1 MSKIAIITDTHGGV
15 KSNLEYFHN
24 HISKFYDFFHETL
37 KKQNIKRVIHCGD
50 IYDNRRNV
58 NILSVSSF
66 NKMFVD
72 KLSEKDIKT
81 YYIVGNHDT
90 YFKNTNE
97 INTPDLIIKQSD
109 NRRIYKSPCTIDM
122 DGVSIDLIP
131 WINESNYESFTN
143 MIKTSKSAIAFGH
156 LEIEGFAM
164 YKGFEARAGM
174 SPSIFQKYESVYSGH
189 YHTKSTKGNITY
201 LGAPYEITWSD
212 YDDPRGFHIFDTET
226 REMEFIQNP
235 YTLFEKIVYDE
246 TKLNLDVEKYKG
258 KVVKI
263 VIINRKD
270 FVLFDMFID
279 KLEKAGVAVIKIEE
293 DLSDYT
299 ETYEDE
305 VDPAD
310 TLNVLETYVKGLDIE
325 EDEKTTVKT
334 LLTEVY
340 VEACNRE

>member
-1 MSKIAIITDTHGGV
+1 
-15 KSNLEYFHN
+15 
-24 HISKFYDFFHETL
+24 
-37 KKQNIKRVIHCGD
+37 
-50 IYDNRRNV
+50 
-58 NILSVSSF
+58 
-66 NKMFVD
+66 
-72 KLSEKDIKT
+72 
-81 YYIVGNHDT
+81 
-90 YFKNTNE
+90 
-97 INTPDLIIKQSD
+97 
-109 NRRIYKSPCTIDM
+109 
-122 DGVSIDLIP
+122 
-131 WINESNYESFTN
+131 
-143 MIKTSKSAIAFGH
+143 
-156 LEIEGFAM
+156 
-164 YKGFEARAGM
+164 
-174 SPSIFQKYESVYSGH
+174 
-189 YHTKSTKGNITY
+189 
-201 LGAPYEITWSD
+201 
-212 YDDPRGFHIFDTET
+212 
-226 REMEFIQNP
+226 MEFIQNP